1 MSLLPSIH
9 IQRRQ
14 HGSSFYLKRGTQQ
27 KNDRN
32 CKRYLGFF
40 LIKRD
45 RSYSRIFSAEPECGS
60 RFDIPKLSRP
70 QQMVTNPTGW
80 PNESGFQKWI
90 CLHSEL
96 LIRSQILWHRL
107 QILRVKQ
114 QMLPKKIGEE
124 GYYSMHLLIFHR
136 KIFFEGQN
144 RGSPND
150 INHTTL
156 ASANVVQ
163 SNT

>member
-1 MSLLPSIH
+1 MIETAKDIWDFSLSKEIAVTAEY
-9 IQRRQ
+9 
-14 HGSSFYLKRGTQQ
+14 FQQ
-27 KNDRN
+27 SLNVAADLTFQN
-32 CKRYLGFF
+32 F
-40 LIKRD
+40 RD
-45 RSYSRIFSAEPECGS
+45 
-60 RFDIPKLSRP
+60 L
-70 QQMVTNPTGW
+70 NPTGW

-124 GYYSMHLLIFHR
+124 GYYYMHLLIFHR